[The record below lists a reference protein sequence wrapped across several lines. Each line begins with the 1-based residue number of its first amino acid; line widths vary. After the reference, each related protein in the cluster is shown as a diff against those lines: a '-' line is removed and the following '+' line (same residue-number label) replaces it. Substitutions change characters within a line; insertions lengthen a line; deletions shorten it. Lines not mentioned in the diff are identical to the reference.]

1 MRMLKITT
9 MDDLVKNS
17 MNILE
22 PSPVDATGNDREDV
36 LSSSSPVDLLLLP
49 EKGEV
54 ISTHY
59 KLFYADIRDIPKLDS
74 VIRMAEMDPRV
85 CAYLP

>member
-1 MRMLKITT
+1 

-36 LSSSSPVDLLLLP
+36 LSSSSPVDLLSLP
-49 EKGEV
+49 GWV
-54 ISTHY
+54 LPICNW
-59 KLFYADIRDIPKLDS
+59 I
-74 VIRMAEMDPRV
+74 DPNS
-85 CAYLP
+85 